1 MSADGLEVIG
11 EMKRR
16 DGDNIARGVFALL
29 DYLGPVHIPAPY
41 APQNPAFTKAVEAWR
56 KGAHLPDE
64 HVGEFAAWLDRAQSR
79 SKAISENERRLNTT
93 IWAQERLRGQSDY
106 FERFAQFHLEA
117 WGIEQWSD
125 NATERAEQV
134 KACARM
140 GVPPNS
146 RRDGKHG

>member
-1 MSADGLEVIG
+1 MSADGLERIG
-11 EMKRR
+11 DMKRR

-41 APQNPAFTKAVEAWR
+41 AAQNPAFPEAVKAWR
-56 KGAHLPDE
+56 KGAHLGDE
-64 HVGEFAAWLDRAQSR
+64 HVHEFALWLERTQAR

-106 FERFAQFHLEA
+106 FERFAQFHVDA
-117 WGIEQWSD
+117 WGVEQWSD
-125 NATERAEQV
+125 DATARAEQV

-140 GVPPNS
+140 GLPNT
-146 RRDGKHG
+146 RRGT